1 MSQSVD
7 GLTHIM
13 RESHISHGVH
23 ISHILSPVCC
33 RKLLALATLVV
44 LTACASE
51 RTAELSNPNG
61 LNDQPAAL
69 ENSLGA
75 VFDGIA
81 LSNEPPEPTA
91 EVGPELRAG
100 FGEDSVILLVE
111 PAVGDSINAM
121 QPPVLELN
129 DGSRHVFSGRAI
141 TSDSTYFTGDVR
153 LVLSR
158 SLLPL
163 KGTLYTSYCR
173 SGERLCRSVTR
184 TVHVEDK
191 GSNY

>member
-7 GLTHIM
+7 GLAHIKY
-13 RESHISHGVH
+13 ESRIPRR
-23 ISHILSPVCC
+23 LSRV
-33 RKLLALATLVV
+33 RSKKLLALATLAV
-44 LTACASE
+44 LTACASD
-51 RTAELSNPNG
+51 RTADSG
-61 LNDQPAAL
+61 SQSALNDQSAAL
-69 ENSLGA
+69 ENGLGA

-81 LSNEPPEPTA
+81 LSNGPPEPTA
-91 EVGPELRAG
+91 EVGPELRAS

-121 QPPVLELN
+121 QPPVLELK
-129 DGSRHVFSGRAI
+129 DGSRHVFAGRAI
-141 TSDSTYFTGDVR
+141 TNDSTYFIGDVT

-184 TVHVEDK
+184 TVLVEES
-191 GSNY
+191 GRTQ